1 MTRKQQIL
9 SSLTK
14 ASLNAIAREH
24 EVKGAFHM
32 YTEDL
37 VRVLSRMRSVRS
49 EGHLEGHVSAG
60 FEDHLSEHWNR

>member
-37 VRVLSRMRSVRS
+37 VRVLSRMRSERLPS
-49 EGHLEGHVSAG
+49 HEADSANEIEAIVFG
-60 FEDHLSEHWNR
+60 RERK